1 MLPNNKGSGSIDST
15 PPILM
20 TQRVLV
26 TIYIYIYIYI
36 EYCRAGGD
44 MVTQKIHPLQAVAG
58 DRYIVLELKEHPGM
72 VGLGIRLEKGLGVRI
87 S

>member
-1 MLPNNKGSGSIDST
+1 
-15 PPILM
+15 
-20 TQRVLV
+20 
-26 TIYIYIYIYI
+26 
-36 EYCRAGGD
+36 

>member
-26 TIYIYIYIYI
+26 TIYIYI

-72 VGLGIRLEKGLGVRI
+72 LGLGIRLEKGLGVRI